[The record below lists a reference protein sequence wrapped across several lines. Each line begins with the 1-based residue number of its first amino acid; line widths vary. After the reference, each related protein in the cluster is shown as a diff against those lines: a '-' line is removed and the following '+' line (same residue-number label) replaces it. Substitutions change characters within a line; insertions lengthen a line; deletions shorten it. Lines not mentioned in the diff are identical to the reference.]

1 MGLEANTVLLI
12 ETAVAIKNQV
22 WISLSSLLDP
32 TVLSVNLS
40 KDWFAT
46 GEAPL
51 VSEHECLFSS
61 S

>member
-46 GEAPL
+46 GEAPG
-51 VSEHECLFSS
+51 E
-61 S
+61 

>member
-1 MGLEANTVLLI
+1 MWFLQFLPVGYGFVGTVLLI
-12 ETAVAIKNQV
+12 ETAVVIKNQV

-46 GEAPL
+46 GEAPG
-51 VSEHECLFSS
+51 E
-61 S
+61 

>member
-32 TVLSVNLS
+32 VLSVNLS

-46 GEAPL
+46 VEAPG
-51 VSEHECLFSS
+51 E
-61 S
+61 